1 MDELMWRKHLNY
13 LDDLAKSAEP
23 IVASVEEL
31 YPHRSLSLALS
42 KARAS
47 GVISSEEY
55 AIAKTYLAT
64 RGELV

>member
-13 LDDLAKSAEP
+13 LADLAKSAEP

-31 YPHRSLSLALS
+31 YPHCSLSLALS

-47 GVISSEEY
+47 GVISYEEY
-55 AIAKTYLAT
+55 HIAKTYLSMK
-64 RGELV
+64 GEWV